1 MAKNKIFL
9 WIQTALCVLIAVLL
23 ASSAVRIFIDG
34 SAYQAAGHPSEWI
47 YTREK
52 AAVALMPILPLF
64 LLSFAMTVYGLV
76 KGIEDEEADKPV
88 QDVERTRDLV
98 CARVAQPS
106 EEMAKE
112 RGLQKKLLLGGWIGF
127 AVCMIPILLYIT
139 NGAHFALTDAE
150 GLDHSIVS
158 MIAYVVPWT
167 VLGLACLVVTTVLQ
181 GRIIQRE
188 ADAATALMKEAA
200 AAKAAEA
207 AKAGAESAKTAEAP
221 SADAESAKAPSAS
234 KAAAPAAKAPAAAK
248 AGAPL
253 YNTSP
258 ETARRRI
265 LIRRVLLVAAV
276 IFVVLG
282 VQNGSM
288 KDVLVKAIRICTE
301 CVGLG

>member
-1 MAKNKIFL
+1 MTKNKIFL
-9 WIQTALCVLIAVLL
+9 WIQTALCALIAVLL
-23 ASSAVRIFIDG
+23 AVAAVRIFLDG

-52 AAVALMPILPLF
+52 VTAALMPILPLF
-64 LLSFAMTVYGLV
+64 LLSFAMTVYSLV
-76 KGIEDEEADKPV
+76 KDIKDEEADKPV
-88 QDVERTRDLV
+88 QDVERARDLV

-167 VLGLACLVVTTVLQ
+167 VLGLACLIVTTVLQ
-181 GRIIQRE
+181 GKSMQRE

-234 KAAAPAAKAPAAAK
+234 KAAAP
-248 AGAPL
+248 L

-258 ETARRRI
+258 ETAHRRVI
-265 LIRRVLLVAAV
+265 IRRVLLVAAV

>member
-1 MAKNKIFL
+1 MVKNKIFL
-9 WIQTALCVLIAVLL
+9 WVQTALCVLIAVLL

-52 AAVALMPILPLF
+52 VTAALMPILPLF
-64 LLSFAMTVYGLV
+64 LLSFAMTVYSLV
-76 KGIEDEEADKPV
+76 KDIKDEEADKPV
-88 QDVERTRDLV
+88 QDVERARDLV

-112 RGLQKKLLLGGWIGF
+112 RALQKKLQLGGWIGF

-167 VLGLACLVVTTVLQ
+167 VLGLACLIVTTVLQ
-181 GRIIQRE
+181 GKSMQRE

-200 AAKAAEA
+200 AAKAAKA
-207 AKAGAESAKTAEAP
+207 AKAAAESAKTAEAP
-221 SADAESAKAPSAS
+221 SAGAESAKAPSAS
-234 KAAAPAAKAPAAAK
+234 KAAAP
-248 AGAPL
+248 L

-258 ETARRRI
+258 ETARRRVI
-265 LIRRVLLVAAV
+265 SRRVLLVAAV

>member
-9 WIQTALCVLIAVLL
+9 WVQTALCALIAILL
-23 ASSAVRIFIDG
+23 AVAAVRIFLDG

-52 AAVALMPILPLF
+52 VTAALMPILPLF
-64 LLSFAMTVYGLV
+64 LLSFAMTVYSLV
-76 KGIEDEEADKPV
+76 KDIKDEEADKPV
-88 QDVERTRDLV
+88 QDVERARDLV

-112 RGLQKKLLLGGWIGF
+112 RALQKKLQLGGWIGF

-139 NGAHFALTDAE
+139 NGAHFAL
-150 GLDHSIVS
+150 S
-158 MIAYVVPWT
+158 MVAFVVPWT
-167 VLGLACLVVTTVLQ
+167 VIGLACLVVTTVLQ
-181 GRIIQRE
+181 GRSIQRE

-200 AAKAAEA
+200 AAKAAQA
-207 AKAGAESAKTAEAP
+207 AKSGAESAKTAEAP
-221 SADAESAKAPSAS
+221 SAGAESAKAPSAS
-234 KAAAPAAKAPAAAK
+234 KAAAP
-248 AGAPL
+248 L

-258 ETARRRI
+258 ETSRRRV

-282 VQNGSM
+282 FQNGSM

>member
-1 MAKNKIFL
+1 MTKNKIFL
-9 WIQTALCVLIAVLL
+9 WIQTVLCALIAILL
-23 ASSAVRIFIDG
+23 AVAAVRIFLDG

-52 AAVALMPILPLF
+52 AAAVLMPMLPLF
-64 LLSFAMTVYGLV
+64 LLSFAMTVYSLV
-76 KGIEDEEADKPV
+76 KDIKDEEADKPV
-88 QDVERTRDLV
+88 QDVERARDLV

-112 RGLQKKLLLGGWIGF
+112 RALQKKLRLGGWIGF

-158 MIAYVVPWT
+158 MVAFVVPWT
-167 VLGLACLVVTTVLQ
+167 VIGLACLVVTTVLQ
-181 GRIIQRE
+181 GKSMQRE
-188 ADAATALMKEAA
+188 SDAATALMKEAA
-200 AAKAAEA
+200 AAKAAQA
-207 AKAGAESAKTAEAP
+207 A
-221 SADAESAKAPSAS
+221 SAD
-234 KAAAPAAKAPAAAK
+234 APAAKAPAAANS
-248 AGAPL
+248 GAPL

>member
-1 MAKNKIFL
+1 MVKNKIFL
-9 WIQTALCVLIAVLL
+9 WVQTALCVLIAVLL

-52 AAVALMPILPLF
+52 VTAALMPILPLF
-64 LLSFAMTVYGLV
+64 LLSFAMTVYSLV
-76 KGIEDEEADKPV
+76 KDIKDEEADKPV
-88 QDVERTRDLV
+88 QDVERARDLV

-112 RGLQKKLLLGGWIGF
+112 RALQKKLQLGGWIGF

-167 VLGLACLVVTTVLQ
+167 VLGLACLIVTTVLQ
-181 GRIIQRE
+181 GKSMQRE

-200 AAKAAEA
+200 AAKAAKA
-207 AKAGAESAKTAEAP
+207 AKAAAESAKTAEAP
-221 SADAESAKAPSAS
+221 SAGAESAKAPSAS
-234 KAAAPAAKAPAAAK
+234 KAAAP
-248 AGAPL
+248 L

-258 ETARRRI
+258 ETARRRVI
-265 LIRRVLLVAAV
+265 IRRVLLVAAV

>member
-1 MAKNKIFL
+1 MTKNKIFL
-9 WIQTALCVLIAVLL
+9 WIQTALCALIAVLL
-23 ASSAVRIFIDG
+23 AVAAVRIFLDG

-52 AAVALMPILPLF
+52 VTAALMPILPLF
-64 LLSFAMTVYGLV
+64 LLSFAMTVYSLV
-76 KGIEDEEADKPV
+76 KDIKDEEADKPV
-88 QDVERTRDLV
+88 QDVERARDLV

-112 RGLQKKLLLGGWIGF
+112 RALQKKLQLGGWIGF

-158 MIAYVVPWT
+158 MVAFVVPWT
-167 VLGLACLVVTTVLQ
+167 VIGLACLVVTTVLQ
-181 GRIIQRE
+181 GRSIQRE

-207 AKAGAESAKTAEAP
+207 A
-221 SADAESAKAPSAS
+221 SADAS
-234 KAAAPAAKAPAAAK
+234 AAKAPAAAK

>member
-1 MAKNKIFL
+1 MVKNKIFL
-9 WIQTALCVLIAVLL
+9 WVQTALCALIAVLL
-23 ASSAVRIFIDG
+23 AVAAVRIFIDG

-52 AAVALMPILPLF
+52 VTAALMPILPLF
-64 LLSFAMTVYGLV
+64 LLSFAMTVYSLV
-76 KGIEDEEADKPV
+76 KDIKDEEADKPV
-88 QDVERTRDLV
+88 QDVERARDLV

-112 RGLQKKLLLGGWIGF
+112 RALQKKLRLGGWIGF

-167 VLGLACLVVTTVLQ
+167 VLGLACLIVTTVLQ
-181 GRIIQRE
+181 GKSMQRE

-200 AAKAAEA
+200 AAKAAQA
-207 AKAGAESAKTAEAP
+207 AKSGAESAKTAEAP
-221 SADAESAKAPSAS
+221 SAGAESAKAPSAS
-234 KAAAPAAKAPAAAK
+234 KAAAP
-248 AGAPL
+248 L

-258 ETARRRI
+258 ETARRRVI
-265 LIRRVLLVAAV
+265 IRRVLLVAAV

>member
-9 WIQTALCVLIAVLL
+9 WIQTALCVLIAILL
-23 ASSAVRIFIDG
+23 VSSAVRIFIDG

-52 AAVALMPILPLF
+52 AAAALMPILPLF
-64 LLSFAMTVYGLV
+64 LLSFAMTVYSLV
-76 KGIEDEEADKPV
+76 KDIKDEEADKPV
-88 QDVERTRDLV
+88 QDVERARDLV

-112 RGLQKKLLLGGWIGF
+112 RALQKKLQLGGWIGF

-158 MIAYVVPWT
+158 MVAFVVPWT
-167 VLGLACLVVTTVLQ
+167 VIGLACLVVATVLQ
-181 GRIIQRE
+181 GRSIQRE
-188 ADAATALMKEAA
+188 ADAATALIKEAA

-207 AKAGAESAKTAEAP
+207 A
-221 SADAESAKAPSAS
+221 SADAS
-234 KAAAPAAKAPAAAK
+234 AAKAPAAAK

>member
-1 MAKNKIFL
+1 MTKNKIFL
-9 WIQTALCVLIAVLL
+9 WIQTALCVLIAILL

-52 AAVALMPILPLF
+52 VTAALMPILPLF

-112 RGLQKKLLLGGWIGF
+112 RALQKKLQLGGWIGF

-158 MIAYVVPWT
+158 MAFVVPWT
-167 VLGLACLVVTTVLQ
+167 VIGLACLVVATVLQ
-181 GRIIQRE
+181 GRSIQRE

-207 AKAGAESAKTAEAP
+207 A
-221 SADAESAKAPSAS
+221 SADAS
-234 KAAAPAAKAPAAAK
+234 AAKAPAAAK

>member
-9 WIQTALCVLIAVLL
+9 WIQTALCVLIAILL
-23 ASSAVRIFIDG
+23 VSSAVRIFIDG

-52 AAVALMPILPLF
+52 AAAALMPILPLF

-76 KGIEDEEADKPV
+76 KGIEDEEAD
-88 QDVERTRDLV
+88 
-98 CARVAQPS
+98 
-106 EEMAKE
+106 AKE
-112 RGLQKKLLLGGWIGF
+112 CGLQKKFLLGGWIGF

-167 VLGLACLVVTTVLQ
+167 VLGLACLIVTTVLQ
-181 GRIIQRE
+181 GKSMQRE

-200 AAKAAEA
+200 AAKAAKA
-207 AKAGAESAKTAEAP
+207 AKAAAESAKTAEAP
-221 SADAESAKAPSAS
+221 SAGAESAKAPSAS
-234 KAAAPAAKAPAAAK
+234 KAAAL
-248 AGAPL
+248 L

>member
-1 MAKNKIFL
+1 MTKSKIFL
-9 WIQTALCVLIAVLL
+9 WIQTALCALIAVLL
-23 ASSAVRIFIDG
+23 AVAAVRIFLDG

-52 AAVALMPILPLF
+52 VTAALMPILPLF
-64 LLSFAMTVYGLV
+64 LLSFAMTVYSLV
-76 KGIEDEEADKPV
+76 KDIKDEEADKPV
-88 QDVERTRDLV
+88 QDVERARDLV

-112 RGLQKKLLLGGWIGF
+112 RALQKKLQLGGWIGF

-158 MIAYVVPWT
+158 MVAFVVPWT
-167 VLGLACLVVTTVLQ
+167 VIGLACLVVTTVLQ
-181 GRIIQRE
+181 GRSIQRE

-200 AAKAAEA
+200 AAKAAQA
-207 AKAGAESAKTAEAP
+207 A
-221 SADAESAKAPSAS
+221 SAD
-234 KAAAPAAKAPAAAK
+234 APAAKAPAAAK

>member
-1 MAKNKIFL
+1 MTKNKVFL
-9 WIQTALCVLIAVLL
+9 WIQTALCVLIAILL

-52 AAVALMPILPLF
+52 VTAALMPILPLL

-88 QDVERTRDLV
+88 QDVERARDLV
-98 CARVAQPS
+98 CARVAEPS

-112 RGLQKKLLLGGWIGF
+112 RALQKKLLLGGWIGF

-167 VLGLACLVVTTVLQ
+167 VLGLACLIVTTVLQ
-181 GRIIQRE
+181 GKSMQRE
-188 ADAATALMKEAA
+188 ADAASTLMKEAA

-207 AKAGAESAKTAEAP
+207 PSAGAETVKAASAAAAKTAEAP
-221 SADAESAKAPSAS
+221 SVAAESAKAPNAS
-234 KAAAPAAKAPAAAK
+234 KAA
-248 AGAPL
+248 APL

-258 ETARRRI
+258 ETARRRVI
-265 LIRRVLLVAAV
+265 IRRVLLVAAV

>member
-1 MAKNKIFL
+1 M
-9 WIQTALCVLIAVLL
+9 
-23 ASSAVRIFIDG
+23 
-34 SAYQAAGHPSEWI
+34 
-47 YTREK
+47 
-52 AAVALMPILPLF
+52 
-64 LLSFAMTVYGLV
+64 
-76 KGIEDEEADKPV
+76 
-88 QDVERTRDLV
+88 

-112 RGLQKKLLLGGWIGF
+112 RALQKKLLLGGWIGF

-139 NGAHFALTDAE
+139 NGAHFALTDTE

-167 VLGLACLVVTTVLQ
+167 VIGLACLVVTTVLQ
-181 GRIIQRE
+181 GRSIQRE
-188 ADAATALMKEAA
+188 ADAATALIKEAA
-200 AAKAAEA
+200 AAKAAES

-221 SADAESAKAPSAS
+221 SADAESAKAPSVS
-234 KAAAPAAKAPAAAK
+234 KAA
-248 AGAPL
+248 APL

>member
-9 WIQTALCVLIAVLL
+9 WIQTALCVLIAILL

-52 AAVALMPILPLF
+52 AAAALMPILPLF

-76 KGIEDEEADKPV
+76 KGIEDEKADKPV
-88 QDVERTRDLV
+88 QDVERARDLV

-112 RGLQKKLLLGGWIGF
+112 RALQKKLQLGGWIGF

-167 VLGLACLVVTTVLQ
+167 VLGLACLIVTTVLQ
-181 GRIIQRE
+181 GKSMQRE

-234 KAAAPAAKAPAAAK
+234 KAA
-248 AGAPL
+248 APL

>member
-1 MAKNKIFL
+1 MTKNKIFL
-9 WIQTALCVLIAVLL
+9 WVQTALCVLIAILL

-52 AAVALMPILPLF
+52 AAAALMPILPLF
-64 LLSFAMTVYGLV
+64 LLSFAMTVYSLV
-76 KGIEDEEADKPV
+76 KDIKDEEADKPV
-88 QDVERTRDLV
+88 QDVERARDLV

-112 RGLQKKLLLGGWIGF
+112 RALQKKLQLGGWIGF

-158 MIAYVVPWT
+158 MVAFVVPWT
-167 VLGLACLVVTTVLQ
+167 VIGLACLVVATVLQ
-181 GRIIQRE
+181 GRSIQRE

-207 AKAGAESAKTAEAP
+207 A
-221 SADAESAKAPSAS
+221 SADAS
-234 KAAAPAAKAPAAAK
+234 AAKAPAAAK

-258 ETARRRI
+258 ETARRRVI
-265 LIRRVLLVAAV
+265 IRRVLLVAAV

>member
-9 WIQTALCVLIAVLL
+9 WIQTALCMLIAILL

-52 AAVALMPILPLF
+52 AAAALMPILPLF

-76 KGIEDEEADKPV
+76 K
-88 QDVERTRDLV
+88 DLV

-167 VLGLACLVVTTVLQ
+167 VLGLACLIVTTVLQ
-181 GRIIQRE
+181 GKSMQRE

-234 KAAAPAAKAPAAAK
+234 KAAAP
-248 AGAPL
+248 L

-258 ETARRRI
+258 ETAHRRVI
-265 LIRRVLLVAAV
+265 IRRVLLVAAV

>member
-1 MAKNKIFL
+1 MTKNKIFL

-52 AAVALMPILPLF
+52 AAAALMPILPLF
-64 LLSFAMTVYGLV
+64 ILSFAMTVYGLV

-112 RGLQKKLLLGGWIGF
+112 QALQKKLLLGGWIGF
-127 AVCMIPILLYIT
+127 AVCMLPILLYIT

-158 MIAYVVPWT
+158 MVAFVVPWT
-167 VLGLACLVVTTVLQ
+167 VIGLACLVVTTVLQ
-181 GRIIQRE
+181 GRSIQRE

-200 AAKAAEA
+200 AAKAAQA
-207 AKAGAESAKTAEAP
+207 AKSGAESAKTAEAP
-221 SADAESAKAPSAS
+221 SAGAESAKAPSAS
-234 KAAAPAAKAPAAAK
+234 KAAAP
-248 AGAPL
+248 L

-258 ETARRRI
+258 ETSRRRV

-282 VQNGSM
+282 FQNGSM

>member
-9 WIQTALCVLIAVLL
+9 WVQTALCALIAILL
-23 ASSAVRIFIDG
+23 AVAAVRIFLDG

-52 AAVALMPILPLF
+52 VTAALMPILPLF
-64 LLSFAMTVYGLV
+64 LLSFAMTVYSLV
-76 KGIEDEEADKPV
+76 KDIKDEEADKPV
-88 QDVERTRDLV
+88 QDVERARDLV

-112 RGLQKKLLLGGWIGF
+112 RALQKKLQLG
-127 AVCMIPILLYIT
+127 
-139 NGAHFALTDAE
+139 FALTDAE

-158 MIAYVVPWT
+158 MVAFVVPWT
-167 VLGLACLVVTTVLQ
+167 VIGLACLVVTTVLQ
-181 GRIIQRE
+181 GRSIQRE

-200 AAKAAEA
+200 AAKAAQA
-207 AKAGAESAKTAEAP
+207 AKSGAESAKTAEAP
-221 SADAESAKAPSAS
+221 SAGAESAKAPSAS
-234 KAAAPAAKAPAAAK
+234 KAAAP
-248 AGAPL
+248 L

-258 ETARRRI
+258 ETSRRRV

-282 VQNGSM
+282 FQNGSM

>member
-1 MAKNKIFL
+1 MVKNKIFL
-9 WIQTALCVLIAVLL
+9 WVQTALCVLIAILL

-47 YTREK
+47 YTRET
-52 AAVALMPILPLF
+52 AAAALMPILPLF
-64 LLSFAMTVYGLV
+64 LLSFAMTVYSLV
-76 KGIEDEEADKPV
+76 KDIKDEEADKPV
-88 QDVERTRDLV
+88 QDVERARDLV

-112 RGLQKKLLLGGWIGF
+112 RALQKKLQLGGWIGF

-167 VLGLACLVVTTVLQ
+167 VLGLACLIVTTVLQ
-181 GRIIQRE
+181 GKSMQRE
-188 ADAATALMKEAA
+188 ADAASTLMKEAA

-207 AKAGAESAKTAEAP
+207 PSAGAESAKTAEAP
-221 SADAESAKAPSAS
+221 SAGAESAKAPSAS
-234 KAAAPAAKAPAAAK
+234 KAV
-248 AGAPL
+248 APL
-253 YNTSP
+253 YNASP
-258 ETARRRI
+258 ETARRRVI
-265 LIRRVLLVAAV
+265 IRRVLLVAAV

>member
-1 MAKNKIFL
+1 MTKNKIFL
-9 WIQTALCVLIAVLL
+9 WVQSALCVLIAILL
-23 ASSAVRIFIDG
+23 AVAAVRIFIDG

-52 AAVALMPILPLF
+52 VSAALLPIFPLF

-88 QDVERTRDLV
+88 QDVERARDLV
-98 CARVAQPS
+98 CARIAQPS
-106 EEMAKE
+106 EAMAKE
-112 RGLQKKLLLGGWIGF
+112 RALQKKLLLGGWIGF

-158 MIAYVVPWT
+158 MIAFVVPWT
-167 VLGLACLVVTTVLQ
+167 VLGLACLIVTTVLQ
-181 GRIIQRE
+181 GKSMQRE
-188 ADAATALMKEAA
+188 ADAAAALMKEAA

-207 AKAGAESAKTAEAP
+207 ASAAAETVKAA
-221 SADAESAKAPSAS
+221 SAS
-234 KAAAPAAKAPAAAK
+234 KAA
-248 AGAPL
+248 APL

-258 ETARRRI
+258 ETARRRVI
-265 LIRRVLLVAAV
+265 IRRVLLVAAV

>member
-1 MAKNKIFL
+1 MTKNKIFL
-9 WIQTALCVLIAVLL
+9 WIQTALCALIAILL
-23 ASSAVRIFIDG
+23 AVAAVQIFLDG

-52 AAVALMPILPLF
+52 VTAALMPILPLF
-64 LLSFAMTVYGLV
+64 LLSFAMTVYSLV
-76 KGIEDEEADKPV
+76 KDIKDEEADKPV
-88 QDVERTRDLV
+88 QDVERARDLV

-112 RGLQKKLLLGGWIGF
+112 RALQKKLQLGGWIGF

-158 MIAYVVPWT
+158 MVAFVVPWT
-167 VLGLACLVVTTVLQ
+167 VIGLACLVVTTVLQ
-181 GRIIQRE
+181 GRSIQRE

-200 AAKAAEA
+200 AAKAAQA
-207 AKAGAESAKTAEAP
+207 AKAG
-221 SADAESAKAPSAS
+221 AESAKAPSAS
-234 KAAAPAAKAPAAAK
+234 KAA
-248 AGAPL
+248 APL

-282 VQNGSM
+282 VQYGSM

>member
-1 MAKNKIFL
+1 MVKNKIFL
-9 WIQTALCVLIAVLL
+9 WVQIALCVLIAVLL

-52 AAVALMPILPLF
+52 VTAALMPILPLF
-64 LLSFAMTVYGLV
+64 LLSFAMTVYSLV
-76 KGIEDEEADKPV
+76 KDIKDEEADKPV
-88 QDVERTRDLV
+88 QDVERARDLV

-167 VLGLACLVVTTVLQ
+167 VLGLACLIVTTVLQ
-181 GRIIQRE
+181 GKSMQRE

-200 AAKAAEA
+200 AAKAAKA
-207 AKAGAESAKTAEAP
+207 AKAAAESAKTAEAP
-221 SADAESAKAPSAS
+221 SAGAESAKAPSAS
-234 KAAAPAAKAPAAAK
+234 KAAAP
-248 AGAPL
+248 L

-258 ETARRRI
+258 ETARRRVI
-265 LIRRVLLVAAV
+265 IRRVLLVAAV

>member
-9 WIQTALCVLIAVLL
+9 WIQTALCVLIAILL
-23 ASSAVRIFIDG
+23 VSSAVRIFIDG

-52 AAVALMPILPLF
+52 AAAALMPILPLF

-112 RGLQKKLLLGGWIGF
+112 RALQKKLQLGGWIGF

-150 GLDHSIVS
+150 GLDHSILS

-181 GRIIQRE
+181 GRSMQRE

-200 AAKAAEA
+200 AAKAAQA
-207 AKAGAESAKTAEAP
+207 A
-221 SADAESAKAPSAS
+221 SAD
-234 KAAAPAAKAPAAAK
+234 APAAKAPAAEK
-248 AGAPL
+248 AAAPL

-258 ETARRRI
+258 ETARRRV

-282 VQNGSM
+282 FQNGSM

>member
-1 MAKNKIFL
+1 MTKNKIFL
-9 WIQTALCVLIAVLL
+9 WVQTALCVLIAILL

-52 AAVALMPILPLF
+52 AAAALMPILPLF

-112 RGLQKKLLLGGWIGF
+112 RALQKKLQLGGWIGF

-158 MIAYVVPWT
+158 MVAFVVPWT
-167 VLGLACLVVTTVLQ
+167 VIGLACLVVTTVLQ
-181 GRIIQRE
+181 GRSIQRE

-200 AAKAAEA
+200 ATKAAQA

-221 SADAESAKAPSAS
+221 SAGAESAKAPSAS
-234 KAAAPAAKAPAAAK
+234 KAA
-248 AGAPL
+248 APL

>member
-1 MAKNKIFL
+1 MVKNKIFL
-9 WIQTALCVLIAVLL
+9 WVQTALCVLIAVLL

-52 AAVALMPILPLF
+52 VTAALMPILPLF
-64 LLSFAMTVYGLV
+64 LLSFAMTVYSLV
-76 KGIEDEEADKPV
+76 KDIKDEEADKPV
-88 QDVERTRDLV
+88 QDVERARDLV

-112 RGLQKKLLLGGWIGF
+112 RALQKKLQLGGWIGF

-167 VLGLACLVVTTVLQ
+167 VLGLACLIVTTVLQ
-181 GRIIQRE
+181 GKSMQRE
-188 ADAATALMKEAA
+188 ADAASTLMKEAA

-207 AKAGAESAKTAEAP
+207 PSAGAESAKTAEAP
-221 SADAESAKAPSAS
+221 SAGAESAKAPSAS
-234 KAAAPAAKAPAAAK
+234 KAV
-248 AGAPL
+248 APL
-253 YNTSP
+253 YNASP
-258 ETARRRI
+258 ETARRRVI
-265 LIRRVLLVAAV
+265 IRRVLLVAAV

-288 KDVLVKAIRICTE
+288 KDVLVKAIN
-301 CVGLG
+301 GS

>member
-9 WIQTALCVLIAVLL
+9 WIQTALCALIAILL
-23 ASSAVRIFIDG
+23 AVAAVRIFLDG

-52 AAVALMPILPLF
+52 VTAALMPVLPLF
-64 LLSFAMTVYGLV
+64 LLSFAMTVYSLV
-76 KGIEDEEADKPV
+76 KDIKDEEADKSV
-88 QDVERTRDLV
+88 QDVERARDLV

-112 RGLQKKLLLGGWIGF
+112 RALQKKLQLGGWIGF

-167 VLGLACLVVTTVLQ
+167 VLGLACLIVTTVLQ
-181 GRIIQRE
+181 GKSMQRE
-188 ADAATALMKEAA
+188 TEAASARMKEAA
-200 AAKAAEA
+200 AAKAAGA
-207 AKAGAESAKTAEAP
+207 ANAAET
-221 SADAESAKAPSAS
+221 
-234 KAAAPAAKAPAAAK
+234 AKAPAAAK

>member
-1 MAKNKIFL
+1 MDPDR
-9 WIQTALCVLIAVLL
+9 AVH
-23 ASSAVRIFIDG
+23 ADRYFA
-34 SAYQAAGHPSEWI
+34 
-47 YTREK
+47 REK
-52 AAVALMPILPLF
+52 AAAALMPILPLF

-76 KGIEDEEADKPV
+76 KGIEDEKADKPV
-88 QDVERTRDLV
+88 QDVERARDLV

-167 VLGLACLVVTTVLQ
+167 VLGLACLIVTTVLQ
-181 GRIIQRE
+181 GKSMQRE

-234 KAAAPAAKAPAAAK
+234 KAAAP
-248 AGAPL
+248 L

-258 ETARRRI
+258 ETAHRRVI
-265 LIRRVLLVAAV
+265 IRRVLLVAAV

>member
-1 MAKNKIFL
+1 MTKNKIFL
-9 WIQTALCVLIAVLL
+9 WVQTALCVLIAILL

-52 AAVALMPILPLF
+52 AAAALMPILPLF
-64 LLSFAMTVYGLV
+64 LLSFAMTVYSLV
-76 KGIEDEEADKPV
+76 KDIKDEEADKPV
-88 QDVERTRDLV
+88 QDVERARDLV

-112 RGLQKKLLLGGWIGF
+112 RALQKKLQLGGWIGF

-158 MIAYVVPWT
+158 MVAFVVPWT
-167 VLGLACLVVTTVLQ
+167 VIGLACLVVATVLQ
-181 GRIIQRE
+181 GRSIQRE

-207 AKAGAESAKTAEAP
+207 A
-221 SADAESAKAPSAS
+221 SADAS
-234 KAAAPAAKAPAAAK
+234 AAKAPAAAK

>member
-9 WIQTALCVLIAVLL
+9 WVQTALCALIAILL
-23 ASSAVRIFIDG
+23 AVAAVRIFLDG

-52 AAVALMPILPLF
+52 VTAALMPILPLF
-64 LLSFAMTVYGLV
+64 LLSFAMTVYSLV
-76 KGIEDEEADKPV
+76 KDIKDEEADKPV
-88 QDVERTRDLV
+88 QDVERARDLV

-112 RGLQKKLLLGGWIGF
+112 RALQKKLQLGGWIGF

-158 MIAYVVPWT
+158 MVAFVVPWT
-167 VLGLACLVVTTVLQ
+167 VIGLACLVVTTVLQ
-181 GRIIQRE
+181 GRSIQRE

-207 AKAGAESAKTAEAP
+207 A
-221 SADAESAKAPSAS
+221 SAD
-234 KAAAPAAKAPAAAK
+234 APAAKAPAAAK

-288 KDVLVKAIRICTE
+288 KDVIVKAIRICTE

>member
-52 AAVALMPILPLF
+52 AAAALMPILPLF

-127 AVCMIPILLYIT
+127 AVCMIPILYIT

-150 GLDHSIVS
+150 GLDHSILS

-181 GRIIQRE
+181 GRSMQRE

-200 AAKAAEA
+200 AAKAAQA
-207 AKAGAESAKTAEAP
+207 A
-221 SADAESAKAPSAS
+221 SAD
-234 KAAAPAAKAPAAAK
+234 APAAKAPAAAK